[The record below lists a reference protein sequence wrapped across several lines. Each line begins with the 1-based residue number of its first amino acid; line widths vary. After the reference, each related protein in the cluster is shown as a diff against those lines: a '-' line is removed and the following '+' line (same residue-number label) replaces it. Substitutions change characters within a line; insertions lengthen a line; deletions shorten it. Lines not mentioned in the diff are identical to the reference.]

1 MTPVFATRRRVEE
14 FAALVDGGS
23 AVDAKSAHAD
33 LLEVVGA
40 LREAAPV
47 EARPEFVAS
56 LRDRL
61 LVAAESALTPQDLQR
76 LVLPP
81 RRSTRERRIAAA
93 IGGFALVGAT
103 TSMAMAAQGSLP
115 GDLLYPVKRA
125 IENIHTGVSVGEGD
139 KGTQLLASASGRLDE
154 VSALSRDGSHPAMIG
169 DTLNTFTEQ
178 ATEASDLLL
187 SNYTQSGDESSISH
201 LRDFTSASIAELTTL
216 EQVVPADARD
226 ELLRAAQVLFQID
239 AAAQQACPTCGGA
252 GISGIPNVFA
262 PVSAGAEQA
271 VSSAKPDKTGKSSGT
286 GKSQGKNDSGVP
298 SVDGVS
304 LPPGSV
310 LNPTQNGGSSTSADG
325 GPSQGPGDPI
335 GTLTQGLTGGGVSTP
350 TANPSLPGVGEL
362 LQDAGDAVDDLVSP
376 PVKP

>member
-14 FAALVDGGS
+14 FAALVDGTS
-23 AVDAKSAHAD
+23 TPQSPNPHTAD

-40 LREAAPV
+40 LRDAAPV

-61 LVAAESALTPQDLQR
+61 LVAAETALTPQDLQR
-76 LVLPP
+76 LALPV

-93 IGGFALVGAT
+93 VGGFALVGAT
-103 TSMAMAAQGSLP
+103 TSMAMAAQGALP

-154 VSALSRDGSHPAMIG
+154 VSALSRDGSRPAMIAE
-169 DTLNTFTEQ
+169 TLNAFTEQ

-187 SNYTQSGDESSISH
+187 SNYTQSGDESSIAQ
-201 LRDFTSASIAELTTL
+201 LRDFTSTSIAELTRL
-216 EQVVPADARD
+216 EQVVPDDARD

-252 GISGIPNVFA
+252 GISGIPNVFVPIA
-262 PVSAGAEQA
+262 SGTEQA
-271 VSSAKPDKTGKSSGT
+271 VSSAGSGQSGKAH
-286 GKSQGKNDSGVP
+286 KKNNSGVP
-298 SVDGVS
+298 SVGGVS

-310 LNPTQNGGSSTSADG
+310 LSPPPDAGGSTAADG
-325 GPSQGPGDPI
+325 GADQAPGDPI
-335 GTLTQGLTGGGVSTP
+335 GSLTQGLIGGGTASP
-350 TANPSLPGVGEL
+350 TATPSVPGVGDL
-362 LQDAGDAVDDLVSP
+362 LQDTGNAVDEVVDP
-376 PVKP
+376 PTAPVTP